1 MLSLNTN
8 ISDIILQRTLLNS
21 TFDLNEAVS
30 RMTTGYKVNHAKDNA
45 AGYSIIEDLNTR
57 ISSMLQ
63 VRQNTEDAIS
73 LLGTAEGGLGE
84 IQSLLERLRELTIQ
98 ASNGTYD
105 SRTRESMQEEADAII
120 EEISRIKSS
129 VTYDG
134 KNLYEVQNENAV
146 ANPAPIAMFST
157 GARNNDA
164 ISTFTPTFTPSLFNT
179 APVSLSNVDDGLES
193 PSSAFSLVKNE
204 GMHNEANSVTPSKP
218 TTSGEEVGVNINKK
232 DGYKTFATNLGM
244 FNSSVKER
252 CKKCLA

>member
-105 SRTRESMQEEADAII
+105 SKTRESMQEEADAII
-120 EEISRIKSS
+120 EEISRIKNS

-134 KNLYEVQNENAV
+134 KNLYEVPNENAV
-146 ANPAPIAMFST
+146 ANPAPIAMFNT
-157 GARNNDA
+157 GAMHNDG
-164 ISTFTPTFTPSLFNT
+164 ISLLSNPSKSTP
-179 APVSLSNVDDGLES
+179 APVSLSNVDDGLTS
-193 PSSAFSLVKNE
+193 PSSAFSLMENE
-204 GMHNEANSVTPSKP
+204 GTNNEANAVTPSQLSP
-218 TTSGEEVGVNINKK
+218 SSEGV
-232 DGYKTFATNLGM
+232 
-244 FNSSVKER
+244 
-252 CKKCLA
+252 